1 MQNNVVP
8 AILTLAP
15 GSGAG
20 TMNGQQIAQPVLP
33 GAAAPMDFAALMQTR
48 PATGTAAGAASAP
61 TPVGLPPV
69 SPDTLVGE
77 GGEAAELSPEALAAL
92 AATTGAAAGNI
103 SGVIA
108 TKSGPVA
115 LSDFAEG
122 GEDPDLL
129 AALQAEEVSTPAAS
143 LATAQ
148 QMKERQLLR
157 APTVKPAEAG
167 PSAEGAAATL
177 LRNAEMVTTAD
188 DQQVAADNDA
198 AAQVAA
204 TAAALKGTQ
213 PAEAAHHATTPAMV
227 ANPAGETAQA
237 ALAQPAL
244 NQSALAQPAPQ
255 PDTLV
260 ELAAQ
265 RSQLLNST
273 APAPQAHA
281 ASAEATADP
290 KPTLAQMAP
299 YSMTQINAPT
309 TQAQD
314 ATEAAPTVAEM
325 EAKLKAEILST
336 SQEQGKGAAKQID
349 PSTAAAIKSVA
360 APALENAKTTSEKA
374 APVIARA
381 AAAAEATPQE
391 AGTAED
397 TLRTKVAELP
407 TQANALGLR
416 GRLAQAQSPAQAEA
430 ATQPTPQ
437 TVAQGQAQGQGQAQT
452 QQQAAP
458 LPGATTQTVSAN
470 DAAQSQGTAPD
481 AGSKM
486 AYDTTKVQPD
496 LKAEL
501 TAEMKPGVA
510 QMSPA
515 QTAAQPAA
523 VAPQQ
528 AMLAGA
534 EASAQTQATQALA
547 QSNATAQAE
556 AAQPQTATS
565 QGAPMTR
572 SLMMTDREWP
582 TQLTAMV
589 KEARDLTQGDIEIA
603 LQPERLGKMTIRMEM
618 RDNAVAVTIVT
629 DNDSSARLLNDNQ
642 ARLADLMKQAGLD
655 LTQHNASSGQQGR
668 EQAGLGG
675 QAGGNP
681 GGHGQSSDTNQ
692 PATAQILGGDAGTMN
707 PAAEDDGIDILA

>member
-1 MQNNVVP
+1 
-8 AILTLAP
+8 
-15 GSGAG
+15 
-20 TMNGQQIAQPVLP
+20 MNGQQIAQPVLP
-33 GAAAPMDFAALMQTR
+33 GAAAPMDFAALMQTQ
-48 PATGTAAGAASAP
+48 PAAGAAAGAASGP

-122 GEDPDLL
+122 DEDPDLL
-129 AALQAEEVSTPAAS
+129 AALQAEEVTTPAAS

-167 PSAEGAAATL
+167 TSTEGAAAAL

-188 DQQVAADNDA
+188 GQQVAADSDA
-198 AAQVAA
+198 AVQVAA

-213 PAEAAHHATTPAMV
+213 PAETAHPATTPVMV
-227 ANPAGETAQA
+227 AKPAGETAQTA
-237 ALAQPAL
+237 MAQPTL

-255 PDTLV
+255 PDAPV
-260 ELAAQ
+260 EPSAQ

-273 APAPQAHA
+273 APAPQAPA
-281 ASAEATADP
+281 LSAEATAEP

-299 YSMTQINAPT
+299 YSMTQIDAPAT
-309 TQAQD
+309 KGTQTAAAQP
-314 ATEAAPTVAEM
+314 AGTMAEL
-325 EAKLKAEILST
+325 ETALKAEVVAQYT
-336 SQEQGKGAAKQID
+336 QTAKEPTKGAD
-349 PSTAAAIKSVA
+349 PATASMLKAVAGTTTEAVKSTTGRAPA
-360 APALENAKTTSEKA
+360 APAVTDVPVEQVKADGTAKTAAQLPNAQPGNASQPLAANLNQPQPTA
-374 APVIARA
+374 APQASA
-381 AAAAEATPQE
+381 AN
-391 AGTAED
+391 TAPP
-397 TLRTKVAELP
+397 LSGQPLSGQP
-407 TQANALGLR
+407 LSGQA
-416 GRLAQAQSPAQAEA
+416 P
-430 ATQPTPQ
+430 
-437 TVAQGQAQGQGQAQT
+437 VMQGQTADAA

-458 LPGATTQTVSAN
+458 QSDVPV
-470 DAAQSQGTAPD
+470 AAKAE
-481 AGSKM
+481 
-486 AYDTTKVQPD
+486 YDTTKVQPD

-515 QTAAQPAA
+515 QAAAQPAA

-528 AMLAGA
+528 AMMAGA

-547 QSNATAQAE
+547 QSNVTAQAE

>member
-33 GAAAPMDFAALMQTR
+33 GAAAPMDFAALMQTQ
-48 PATGTAAGAASAP
+48 PATGTAAGAASGP

-69 SPDTLVGE
+69 SADTLVGE

-122 GEDPDLL
+122 DEDPDLL
-129 AALQAEEVSTPAAS
+129 AALQAEEITTPAAS

-148 QMKERQLLR
+148 QMKERQSLR

-167 PSAEGAAATL
+167 TATEGAAATL

-188 DQQVAADNDA
+188 GQQVAADSDA
-198 AAQVAA
+198 AVQVAA

-213 PAEAAHHATTPAMV
+213 LAEAAQTATTPAVM
-227 ANPAGETAQA
+227 AKPAGETAQT
-237 ALAQPAL
+237 ALAQPTL

-255 PDTLV
+255 PDAPV
-260 ELAAQ
+260 EPSAQ

-273 APAPQAHA
+273 APAPQAPA
-281 ASAEATADP
+281 VSAEATAAS

-299 YSMTQINAPT
+299 YSMTQIEAPAT
-309 TQAQD
+309 RGAQ
-314 ATEAAPTVAEM
+314 TAAAQPAGTMAEL
-325 EAKLKAEILST
+325 ETALKAEVVAQS
-336 SQEQGKGAAKQID
+336 SQTAKEPTKGAD
-349 PSTAAAIKSVA
+349 PATASMLKAVAGTTTEAVKTTTGRAPA
-360 APALENAKTTSEKA
+360 APAVTDVPVEQVKADGTAKTAAQLPNAQPGNPSQPLAANLNQPQATA
-374 APVIARA
+374 APQASA
-381 AAAAEATPQE
+381 AN
-391 AGTAED
+391 TAQP
-397 TLRTKVAELP
+397 LP
-407 TQANALGLR
+407 GQSLPGQPLSGQA
-416 GRLAQAQSPAQAEA
+416 P
-430 ATQPTPQ
+430 
-437 TVAQGQAQGQGQAQT
+437 VMQGQSADAS

-458 LPGATTQTVSAN
+458 QSDVPV
-470 DAAQSQGTAPD
+470 AAKAE
-481 AGSKM
+481 
-486 AYDTTKVQPD
+486 YDTTKVQPD

-501 TAEMKPGVA
+501 TTEMKPGVA

-515 QTAAQPAA
+515 QAAAQPAA

-528 AMLAGA
+528 AMMAGA

-547 QSNATAQAE
+547 QSNVTAQAE

>member
-33 GAAAPMDFAALMQTR
+33 GAAAPMDFAALMQTQ
-48 PATGTAAGAASAP
+48 PAAGAAAGAASAP

-92 AATTGAAAGNI
+92 AATTGAVAGNI

-122 GEDPDLL
+122 DEDPDLL
-129 AALQAEEVSTPAAS
+129 AALQAEEVTTPAAT

-148 QMKERQLLR
+148 QMKERQSLR

-167 PSAEGAAATL
+167 TSTEGAAATL
-177 LRNAEMVTTAD
+177 LRNAEMVTNAD
-188 DQQVAADNDA
+188 GQQVAADSDA
-198 AAQVAA
+198 AAQVAT

-213 PAEAAHHATTPAMV
+213 SAEAPHPATTPVMV
-227 ANPAGETAQA
+227 AKPAGETAQT

-255 PDTLV
+255 PDAPV
-260 ELAAQ
+260 EPAAQ

-273 APAPQAHA
+273 APAPQAPA
-281 ASAEATADP
+281 VSAKATTEP

-299 YSMTQINAPT
+299 YSMTQIDAPT
-309 TQAQD
+309 T
-314 ATEAAPTVAEM
+314 
-325 EAKLKAEILST
+325 
-336 SQEQGKGAAKQID
+336 KG
-349 PSTAAAIKSVA
+349 
-360 APALENAKTTSEKA
+360 
-374 APVIARA
+374 
-381 AAAAEATPQE
+381 
-391 AGTAED
+391 
-397 TLRTKVAELP
+397 
-407 TQANALGLR
+407 TQT
-416 GRLAQAQSPAQAEA
+416 A
-430 ATQPTPQ
+430 ATQPAGTMAELE
-437 TVAQGQAQGQGQAQT
+437 TALKAEVVAQSTQTAKEPTKGADPATASMLKAVAGTTTEAAKNTTGRAPATAAVTDVPVEQVKLDGTAKTAAQLPNAQPGNASQPLAANLNQPQATAAPQASAANTAQPLPGQPLSGQPLSGQAPVMQGQSADAA

-458 LPGATTQTVSAN
+458 QSDVPV
-470 DAAQSQGTAPD
+470 AAKAE
-481 AGSKM
+481 
-486 AYDTTKVQPD
+486 YDTTKVQPD

-515 QTAAQPAA
+515 QAAAQPAA

-528 AMLAGA
+528 AMMAGA

-547 QSNATAQAE
+547 QSNVTAQAE

>member
-33 GAAAPMDFAALMQTR
+33 GAAAPMDFAALMQTQ
-48 PATGTAAGAASAP
+48 PATGAAAGAASGP

-77 GGEAAELSPEALAAL
+77 GGEAAELSPEDLAAL

-122 GEDPDLL
+122 DEDPDLL
-129 AALQAEEVSTPAAS
+129 AALQAEEVTTPAAT

-148 QMKERQLLR
+148 QMKERQSLR
-157 APTVKPAEAG
+157 PPTVKPAEAG
-167 PSAEGAAATL
+167 TSTEGAAAAL

-188 DQQVAADNDA
+188 GQQVAADSDA
-198 AAQVAA
+198 AVQVAA

-213 PAEAAHHATTPAMV
+213 PAETAHPATTPVMV
-227 ANPAGETAQA
+227 AKPAGETAQTA
-237 ALAQPAL
+237 MAQPTL

-255 PDTLV
+255 PDAPV
-260 ELAAQ
+260 EPSAQ

-273 APAPQAHA
+273 APAPQAPA
-281 ASAEATADP
+281 VSAEATTEP

-299 YSMTQINAPT
+299 YSMTQIDAPT
-309 TQAQD
+309 T
-314 ATEAAPTVAEM
+314 
-325 EAKLKAEILST
+325 
-336 SQEQGKGAAKQID
+336 KG
-349 PSTAAAIKSVA
+349 
-360 APALENAKTTSEKA
+360 
-374 APVIARA
+374 
-381 AAAAEATPQE
+381 
-391 AGTAED
+391 
-397 TLRTKVAELP
+397 
-407 TQANALGLR
+407 TQT
-416 GRLAQAQSPAQAEA
+416 A
-430 ATQPTPQ
+430 ATQPAGTVAELETALKAEVVAQSTTTAKEPTKGADPATASMLKAVAGTTTEAVKTTTGRAPAAPAVTDVPVETVKADGTAKPASQLPNAQPGNTTQPLAANLNQPQ
-437 TVAQGQAQGQGQAQT
+437 TTAAPQASSANTAQPLPGQPLSGQAPVMQGQTADAA

-458 LPGATTQTVSAN
+458 QSEVPV
-470 DAAQSQGTAPD
+470 AAKAE
-481 AGSKM
+481 
-486 AYDTTKVQPD
+486 YDTTKVQPD

-515 QTAAQPAA
+515 QAAAQPAA

-528 AMLAGA
+528 AMMAGA

-547 QSNATAQAE
+547 QSNVTAQAE

>member
-15 GSGAG
+15 GSGSG

-33 GAAAPMDFAALMQTR
+33 GAAAPMDFAALMQTQ
-48 PATGTAAGAASAP
+48 PATGTAAGAASGP

-103 SGVIA
+103 SSVIA

-122 GEDPDLL
+122 DEDPDLL
-129 AALQAEEVSTPAAS
+129 AALQAEEVTTPAAS

-148 QMKERQLLR
+148 QMKERQSLR

-167 PSAEGAAATL
+167 TSTEGAAATL
-177 LRNAEMVTTAD
+177 MRNAEMLTTGDGQQATAD
-188 DQQVAADNDA
+188 ADATQV
-198 AAQVAA
+198 V
-204 TAAALKGTQ
+204 T
-213 PAEAAHHATTPAMV
+213 ATTDKVTKAT
-227 ANPAGETAQA
+227 ETAQQA
-237 ALAQPAL
+237 TAPGVQQHTAGDATPAGTAQKA
-244 NQSALAQPAPQ
+244 
-255 PDTLV
+255 
-260 ELAAQ
+260 
-265 RSQLLNST
+265 QLLNST
-273 APAPQAHA
+273 APLPQTQQPTAP
-281 ASAEATADP
+281 EATP
-290 KPTLAQMAP
+290 TGESKPTLAQMAP
-299 YSMTQINAPT
+299 YSMTQINAPK

-314 ATEAAPTVAEM
+314 GPEAAPTVAEM

-381 AAAAEATPQE
+381 AAAADATPQE
-391 AGTAED
+391 TGTAED
-397 TLRTKVAELP
+397 TLTTKVAELP
-407 TQANALGLR
+407 TQANAFGLR
-416 GRLAQAQSPAQAEA
+416 GRLAQAQAPAQADA
-430 ATQPTPQ
+430 STQPAPQ
-437 TVAQGQAQGQGQAQT
+437 TLAQGQGQTQGQGQGQA

-458 LPGATTQTVSAN
+458 LPGATPQTASAN
-470 DAAQSQGTAPD
+470 DAAQAQGTAPD

-515 QTAAQPAA
+515 QTAAQSAA

-528 AMLAGA
+528 AMMAGA

-547 QSNATAQAE
+547 QSNVTAQAE

>member
-33 GAAAPMDFAALMQTR
+33 GAAAPMDFAALMQTQ
-48 PATGTAAGAASAP
+48 PAAGAAAGAASAP

-92 AATTGAAAGNI
+92 AATTGAVAGNI

-122 GEDPDLL
+122 DEDPDLL
-129 AALQAEEVSTPAAS
+129 AALQAEEVTTPAAT

-148 QMKERQLLR
+148 QMKERQSLR

-167 PSAEGAAATL
+167 TSTEGAAATL
-177 LRNAEMVTTAD
+177 LRNAEMVTNAD
-188 DQQVAADNDA
+188 GQQVAADSDA
-198 AAQVAA
+198 AAQVAT

-213 PAEAAHHATTPAMV
+213 SAEAPHPATTPVMV
-227 ANPAGETAQA
+227 AKPAGETAQT

-255 PDTLV
+255 PDAPV
-260 ELAAQ
+260 EPAAQ

-273 APAPQAHA
+273 APAPQAPA
-281 ASAEATADP
+281 VSAKATTEP

-299 YSMTQINAPT
+299 YSMTQIDAPT
-309 TQAQD
+309 T
-314 ATEAAPTVAEM
+314 
-325 EAKLKAEILST
+325 
-336 SQEQGKGAAKQID
+336 KG
-349 PSTAAAIKSVA
+349 
-360 APALENAKTTSEKA
+360 
-374 APVIARA
+374 
-381 AAAAEATPQE
+381 
-391 AGTAED
+391 
-397 TLRTKVAELP
+397 
-407 TQANALGLR
+407 TQT
-416 GRLAQAQSPAQAEA
+416 A
-430 ATQPTPQ
+430 ATQPAGTMAELE
-437 TVAQGQAQGQGQAQT
+437 TALKAEVVAQSTQTAKEPTKGADPATASMLKAVAGTTTEAVKTTTGRAPAAPAVTDVPVETVKADGTAKPASQLPNAQPGNTTQPLAANLNQPQATAAPQASAANTAQTLPGQPLSGQPLSGQAPVMQGQSADAA

-458 LPGATTQTVSAN
+458 QSDVPV
-470 DAAQSQGTAPD
+470 AAKAE
-481 AGSKM
+481 
-486 AYDTTKVQPD
+486 YDTTKVQPD

-515 QTAAQPAA
+515 QGAAQPAA

-528 AMLAGA
+528 AMMAGA

-547 QSNATAQAE
+547 QSNVTAQAE

-675 QAGGNP
+675 QSGGNP

-692 PATAQILGGDAGTMN
+692 PATAQILGGDAGTMK

>member
-8 AILTLAP
+8 AVLTLAP

-33 GAAAPMDFAALMQTR
+33 GAAAPMDFAALMQTQ
-48 PATGTAAGAASAP
+48 PAAGTAAGAASGP

-92 AATTGAAAGNI
+92 AATAGAAAGNI

-122 GEDPDLL
+122 DEDPDLL
-129 AALQAEEVSTPAAS
+129 AALQAEEVTTPAAS

-148 QMKERQLLR
+148 QMKERQSLR

-167 PSAEGAAATL
+167 TSTEGAAATL
-177 LRNAEMVTTAD
+177 LRNAEMLTTGDGQQVTAD
-188 DQQVAADNDA
+188 ADA
-198 AAQVAA
+198 TQAVTAA
-204 TAAALKGTQ
+204 TDKVTK
-213 PAEAAHHATTPAMV
+213 AT
-227 ANPAGETAQA
+227 ETAQQA
-237 ALAQPAL
+237 AAPGVQQHTASDATPAGTAQKA
-244 NQSALAQPAPQ
+244 
-255 PDTLV
+255 
-260 ELAAQ
+260 
-265 RSQLLNST
+265 QLLNST
-273 APAPQAHA
+273 APLPQTQQPTAP
-281 ASAEATADP
+281 EATP
-290 KPTLAQMAP
+290 TGESKPTLAQMAP
-299 YSMTQINAPT
+299 YSMTQINAPK

-381 AAAAEATPQE
+381 AAAADATPQE
-391 AGTAED
+391 TGTAED
-397 TLRTKVAELP
+397 TLKTKVAALP
-407 TQANALGLR
+407 TQANAFGLR
-416 GRLAQAQSPAQAEA
+416 GRLAQAQAPAQADA
-430 ATQPTPQ
+430 STQPAPQ
-437 TVAQGQAQGQGQAQT
+437 TLAQGQGQAQT

-470 DAAQSQGTAPD
+470 DAAQAQGTAPD

-486 AYDTTKVQPD
+486 AYDTTKIQPD

-515 QTAAQPAA
+515 QAAAQPAA
-523 VAPQQ
+523 VASQQ
-528 AMLAGA
+528 AMMAGA

-547 QSNATAQAE
+547 QSNVTAQAE